1 MVVVDGE
8 EINHTN
14 VEDKFRWCTQVIE
27 EEKDEI
33 DHEHIRECFKSI
45 ETIIDPTH
53 TGNNEI
59 DDFGAITWFL
69 RVGDDLNY
77 RAVAISRQSG
87 MLITRKPPKLERFP
101 NKKNFDMFV
110 FVDKGKG
117 SDSLKRLENPAHD
130 NFEFD
135 RVQDASDADSVLSA
149 YDKLQKKIRSILE
162 EHAAIESTDEVQLTE
177 LAQLMFDLGN
187 TEEKN
192 ENSERGTTMYISS
205 TVIKKRKLSNK
216 GNVAAGGSFTTTG
229 QHYGENSGSGD
240 GGSTHGNEPGM
251 GNKQVEVTGGSEN
264 ITQGNSKTRVEKLRV
279 CSVPGQPRRAKIF
292 LQSRRQVTITS
303 SFKKLVKMKMKLS
316 NLLLTTI
323 SQYQH

>member
-1 MVVVDGE
+1 
-8 EINHTN
+8 
-14 VEDKFRWCTQVIE
+14 
-27 EEKDEI
+27 
-33 DHEHIRECFKSI
+33 
-45 ETIIDPTH
+45 
-53 TGNNEI
+53 
-59 DDFGAITWFL
+59 
-69 RVGDDLNY
+69 
-77 RAVAISRQSG
+77 
-87 MLITRKPPKLERFP
+87 
-101 NKKNFDMFV
+101 MFV

-240 GGSTHGNEPGM
+240 GGDPW
-251 GNKQVEVTGGSEN
+251 K
-264 ITQGNSKTRVEKLRV
+264 
-279 CSVPGQPRRAKIF
+279 
-292 LQSRRQVTITS
+292 
-303 SFKKLVKMKMKLS
+303 
-316 NLLLTTI
+316 
-323 SQYQH
+323 